1 MVHVDRKAPTG
12 QVEQM
17 LFIDKSSDA
26 CKEQYLDVTVGGIDN
41 KWKLTEAGTYTITL
55 NQLEETVSIVKQ

>member
-1 MVHVDRKAPTG
+1 
-12 QVEQM
+12 M